1 MVLGALRSALSMKL
15 AEEKLI
21 VVDGWQLDTHKT
33 KPFREALGKLNGDVR
48 TILLVDNDGNR
59 NLELASRNLEGITLS
74 LSRDLQ
80 VYDLLK
86 HDRLMLSKDAA
97 LRLSEL
103 GAANGFADAEDET
116 DAAAKPDV
124 THIKP
129 AATEAA
135 PKKPAHKAAHKA
147 AKAPALKK
155 AVAKKAAAKPAKEH
169 KAAAKKPAKAAK
181 SKSTKGKGS
190 AGKSKE

>member
-21 VVDGWQLDTHKT
+21 VIDGWELETHKT

-59 NLELASRNLEGITLS
+59 NLELASRNLDGISLS

-103 GAANGFADAEDET
+103 GAVGGFADAEGEGGSE
-116 DAAAKPDV
+116 AKPDV

-135 PKKPAHKAAHKA
+135 PKKPAHKAAHKE

-155 AVAKKAAAKPAKEH
+155 IAAKKAAKPAKAP

-181 SKSTKGKGS
+181 SKSPKGKGS